1 MKKHVSARKRA
12 SLQLLNAELVR
23 QVMRGIFP
31 PKNDY
36 VEDMALYEDLL
47 PELRRFGIADRGTL
61 KRLMTR
67 HRRSLLADDRSRL
80 AVWEQRH
87 FSEMFGAEFVR
98 DAVRRHY
105 WFAYPALI
113 RNALQ
118 SEFGEI
124 AAVRDEDVAGQ
135 PWVFFAH
142 INHLLTMEDL

>member
-1 MKKHVSARKRA
+1 MMRSGFVEGARSLLCKASRARVALSDSSNPEKLVAESMKKHVSARKRA

-23 QVMRGIFP
+23 QVMSGIFP

-80 AVWEQRH
+80 AV
-87 FSEMFGAEFVR
+87 
-98 DAVRRHY
+98 
-105 WFAYPALI
+105 
-113 RNALQ
+113 
-118 SEFGEI
+118 
-124 AAVRDEDVAGQ
+124 
-135 PWVFFAH
+135 
-142 INHLLTMEDL
+142 